1 MVVKD
6 EKYINRPRIK
16 IFSKQV
22 TEIMKNYY
30 RNVVI
35 EGTAKKI
42 QSNIYKVGGKTGTSN
57 KFIDGKQNHKKVV
70 SSFISFFP
78 IDKPKYAVFVL
89 LDEPKALEETRVW
102 GRTAGF
108 NAVPLSK
115 NIIMHIAPILGVKSN
130 IYSEL

>member
-1 MVVKD
+1 
-6 EKYINRPRIK
+6 
-16 IFSKQV
+16 
-22 TEIMKNYY
+22 MKNYY

-42 QSNIYKVGGKTGTSN
+42 QSKIYKVGGKTGTSN